1 MIFEH
6 EIPSG
11 SRFYFGRSAKIKREI
26 EQIAS
31 EVFDNNEFEEIIT
44 PYFSYHQQE
53 ALNEKDIIK
62 LTDPQN
68 RNLALR
74 ADSSIDVIRLVIK
87 RLKSEAKKW
96 FYIQPVFRYPTSEIY
111 QIGAEWLEGDLKET
125 LEINKQIF
133 SRLNKN
139 YTLQISHIKI
149 PEIVCNLTGLG
160 LEDIKKMRIYKFKEK
175 WLKKLVEVHS
185 KENLKDLSIYPK
197 EIRPFLEEIK
207 ELANDKTIV
216 APLYVTNLRYYTGVF
231 YRFIKENSVYAK
243 GGEYQVE
250 GIRSVGFSIYTD
262 NLIKDMMNG

>member
-53 ALNEKDIIK
+53 AVNEKDIIK

-185 KENLKDLSIYPK
+185 KEDLKDLSVYPQ
-197 EIRPFLEEIK
+197 EIRTYLKELK
-207 ELANDKTIV
+207 ELANNDTIL
-216 APLYVTNLRYYTGVF
+216 APLYVSNLRYYTGIF
-231 YRFIKENSVYAK
+231 YRFIKENSIYAK
-243 GGEYQVE
+243 GGEYEVE
-250 GIRSVGFSIYTD
+250 GIRSVGFSVYTD